1 MPLNPNGKID
11 KPALPFPDTALQA
24 PVSASAK
31 SQKLTPTQKTIHDV
45 WMSLLPAPPGAIE
58 LDENFFDL
66 GGHSILATRATFEL
80 RKAFVVDVPL
90 GLVFDQPTIGGL
102 ASSIEALRNDDLGF
116 AGDASD
122 QPKGH
127 QGPAVDT
134 DYAKDVDVLL
144 PSLPEKFAEL
154 PADYATKK
162 VTVFLTGAT
171 GFLGAFILNDLLAKR
186 SERVAKVICL
196 VRAKSSDDAM
206 KRLEESGQG
215 RGVWDSKW
223 HSEGKVEAVV
233 GDLSEDNF
241 GLSDLEW
248 KRCAEQADVVL
259 HNGAVVSGCI
269 ICSIFRTIHLT
280 KRTTTGT
287 LGIPLLQDEI
297 RQRSVHYHCPPIVHG
312 TPL

>member
-1 MPLNPNGKID
+1 
-11 KPALPFPDTALQA
+11 
-24 PVSASAK
+24 
-31 SQKLTPTQKTIHDV
+31 
-45 WMSLLPAPPGAIE
+45 
-58 LDENFFDL
+58 
-66 GGHSILATRATFEL
+66 
-80 RKAFVVDVPL
+80 
-90 GLVFDQPTIGGL
+90 
-102 ASSIEALRNDDLGF
+102 
-116 AGDASD
+116 
-122 QPKGH
+122 
-127 QGPAVDT
+127 
-134 DYAKDVDVLL
+134 VLL

-186 SERVAKVICL
+186 SDRVAKVICL

-280 KRTTTGT
+280 KRATTGT